1 MQVIEDEVIGELRY
15 LTVEFDQAELLAGH
29 IGVISQG
36 AVRRYFEGKSPDL
49 KVKKCG
55 GLKLDSQRDIVTMRF
70 GIVDRPGMV
79 LCKNDTGKTIPAG
92 RLIALT
98 GADGSK
104 IEGEKSENVGCGD
117 RKNQAV
123 TAIKFLNPGYDELK
137 KKYDDQYV
145 LYTVLC
151 EDYSKVQEK
160 RNNLLLDYKIQSI
173 EVSELKEKCDALV
186 AAVMQDAQKFSDLLV
201 ENEELKTS
209 MDDIRLELSTSETT
223 GMDDKPLYEWAAVV
237 VCENIE
243 LKKKYDALV
252 KATGLE
258 NHVAAEDV
266 INLADMPPLN
276 KAAIELSEDALQIS
290 EDSADLGPEGEPEL
304 VDGKP
309 DCNGGCNSCES
320 HACDIDETH

>member
-1 MQVIEDEVIGELRY
+1 MNIIEDEIIGELRY
-15 LTVEFDQAELLAGH
+15 LTVEFDQVELLAGH

-36 AVRRYFEGKSPDL
+36 AVRRYFEGECPDL

-70 GIVDRPGMV
+70 GVKNPVGVNPIVASITPGY
-79 LCKNDTGKTIPAG
+79 
-92 RLIALT
+92 
-98 GADGSK
+98 
-104 IEGEKSENVGCGD
+104 GEPKL
-117 RKNQAV
+117 
-123 TAIKFLNPGYDELK
+123 LNPGYDELK

-145 LYTVLC
+145 LYSVLC